1 MGMDAYYKDKG
12 SWNRSDRLFRALAL
26 DGRMERRARRGSG
39 PYVISLTGGGGKT
52 SLIRRLAWE
61 GMEQGLKVFVTTTTH
76 MAVPLR
82 LGVFSGSGQD
92 VKEMLD
98 REHAVVAGQ
107 TNGAGKISYMGDG
120 AYGSLCPL
128 ADLVLVEADG
138 AKRLPLKVPRG
149 NEPIIP
155 DNTDLILCVSGLSAA
170 GSLVAEKCFRLDAA
184 QRIMEAHGRKD
195 YNGGEGGPWR
205 ITLEDMGCLMRYG
218 YLEPLRAQYPRT
230 EVLPVWNQADTRELG
245 LAAAGLL
252 DEMKEDGGIVAGR
265 LLGEE
270 SAGLF

>member
-1 MGMDAYYKDKG
+1 MDAYYKEKG
-12 SWNRSDRLFRALAL
+12 SWNRSDRLFCALAL
-26 DGRMERRARRGSG
+26 NGRMERKARRGSG

-61 GMEQGLKVFVTTTTH
+61 GMEQGLKVLVTTTTH

-82 LGVFSGSGQD
+82 LGVFSCSEED
-92 VKEMLD
+92 VKAMLD

-107 TNGAGKISYMGDG
+107 TNGGGKISYMGDR
-120 AYGSLCPL
+120 AYGLLCPL

-149 NEPIIP
+149 HEPIIP

-170 GSLVAEKCFRLDAA
+170 GSLAAQKCFRLDAA
-184 QRIMEAHGRKD
+184 QRIMEAQGRKD
-195 YNGGEGGPWR
+195 YNGIEGGQWR

-218 YLEPLRAQYPRT
+218 YLEPLRAQYPHT
-230 EVLPVWNQADTRELG
+230 EVIPVLNQADTRHLG

-252 DEMKEDGGIVAGR
+252 DEMKEDGGIAAGR

>member
-1 MGMDAYYKDKG
+1 
-12 SWNRSDRLFRALAL
+12 
-26 DGRMERRARRGSG
+26 
-39 PYVISLTGGGGKT
+39 
-52 SLIRRLAWE
+52 
-61 GMEQGLKVFVTTTTH
+61 
-76 MAVPLR
+76 
-82 LGVFSGSGQD
+82 
-92 VKEMLD
+92 
-98 REHAVVAGQ
+98 
-107 TNGAGKISYMGDG
+107 MGDG

-170 GSLVAEKCFRLDAA
+170 GSLAAEKCFRLDAA

-252 DEMKEDGGIVAGR
+252 DEMKEDGGIAAGR

>member
-170 GSLVAEKCFRLDAA
+170 GSLAAEKCFRLDAA
-184 QRIMEAHGRKD
+184 QRIMEAHG
-195 YNGGEGGPWR
+195 R

-252 DEMKEDGGIVAGR
+252 DEMKEDGGIAAGR

>member
-155 DNTDLILCVSGLSAA
+155 DNTDLIPVSYTHL
-170 GSLVAEKCFRLDAA
+170 
-184 QRIMEAHGRKD
+184 
-195 YNGGEGGPWR
+195 
-205 ITLEDMGCLMRYG
+205 TLPTIYS
-218 YLEPLRAQYPRT
+218 
-230 EVLPVWNQADTRELG
+230 V
-245 LAAAGLL
+245 
-252 DEMKEDGGIVAGR
+252 
-265 LLGEE
+265 
-270 SAGLF
+270 

>member
-155 DNTDLILCVSGLSAA
+155 DNTDL
-170 GSLVAEKCFRLDAA
+170 
-184 QRIMEAHGRKD
+184 
-195 YNGGEGGPWR
+195 
-205 ITLEDMGCLMRYG
+205 TLEDMGCLMRYG

-252 DEMKEDGGIVAGR
+252 DEMKEDGGIAAGR

>member
-1 MGMDAYYKDKG
+1 MDAYYKEKG
-12 SWNRSDRLFRALAL
+12 SWNRSDRLFCALAL
-26 DGRMERRARRGSG
+26 NGRMERKARRGSG

-61 GMEQGLKVFVTTTTH
+61 GMEQGLKVLVTTTTH

-82 LGVFSGSGQD
+82 LGVFSCSEED
-92 VKEMLD
+92 VKAMLD

-107 TNGAGKISYMGDG
+107 TNGGGKISYMGIGPTDYYALWLTWSWWRRTG
-120 AYGSLCPL
+120 PSGCL
-128 ADLVLVEADG
+128 
-138 AKRLPLKVPRG
+138 LKVPRG

-170 GSLVAEKCFRLDAA
+170 GSLAAQKCFRLDAA
-184 QRIMEAHGRKD
+184 QRIMEAQGRKD
-195 YNGGEGGPWR
+195 YNGIEGGQWR

-218 YLEPLRAQYPRT
+218 YLEPLRAQYPHT
-230 EVLPVWNQADTRELG
+230 EVIPVLNQADTRHLG

-252 DEMKEDGGIVAGR
+252 DEMKEDGGIAAGR

>member
-138 AKRLPLKVPRG
+138 AKRP
-149 NEPIIP
+149 
-155 DNTDLILCVSGLSAA
+155 VSYTHL
-170 GSLVAEKCFRLDAA
+170 
-184 QRIMEAHGRKD
+184 GRAD
-195 YNGGEGGPWR
+195 
-205 ITLEDMGCLMRYG
+205 CL
-218 YLEPLRAQYPRT
+218 
-230 EVLPVWNQADTRELG
+230 
-245 LAAAGLL
+245 
-252 DEMKEDGGIVAGR
+252 
-265 LLGEE
+265 
-270 SAGLF
+270 

>member
-170 GSLVAEKCFRLDAA
+170 GSLAAEGYGLPDALWVSGA
-184 QRIMEAHGRKD
+184 APGPISAHRGPPCMEPGRHQGTGA
-195 YNGGEGGPWR
+195 GGS
-205 ITLEDMGCLMRYG
+205 
-218 YLEPLRAQYPRT
+218 RAF
-230 EVLPVWNQADTRELG
+230 G
-245 LAAAGLL
+245 
-252 DEMKEDGGIVAGR
+252 
-265 LLGEE
+265 
-270 SAGLF
+270 